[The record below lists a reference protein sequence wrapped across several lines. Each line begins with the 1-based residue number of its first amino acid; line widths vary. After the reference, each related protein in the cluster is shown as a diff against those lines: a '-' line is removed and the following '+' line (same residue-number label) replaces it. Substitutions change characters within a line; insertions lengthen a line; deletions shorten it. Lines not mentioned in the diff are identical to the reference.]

1 MLPDIVTQQL
11 PETYSKAMQLLQEH
25 PELTWVQVEGDN
37 GYCDYANK
45 TFYAPAP
52 MNPTS
57 FQIFTHEI
65 GHLVMSSEETAW
77 KYTKAMIDRFQ
88 VPREAQNQAL
98 KSFAERAPAIR
109 NVFDL
114 G

>member
-1 MLPDIVTQQL
+1 MLPDIVTQHL
-11 PETYSKAMQLLQEH
+11 PETYAKAMQLLPEH
-25 PELTWVQVEGDN
+25 PELTWVQTEGDN
-37 GYCDYANK
+37 GYCDYPSK

-65 GHLVMSSEETAW
+65 GHLVKSSEETAW
-77 KYTKAMIDRFQ
+77 TYTRDMIDRFG
-88 VPREAQNQAL
+88 VPRGAQDQAL
-98 KSFAERAPAIR
+98 RSFADRAPAIR